1 MLPPL
6 QGAPTVLD
14 AIANTTLTE
23 VLLREISAGLE
34 GEHAAF
40 RARYPGASGE
50 RQPIHSYYCAGDA
63 FRRDLVRTLGD
74 LALLSLDE
82 FAPDFITFAKAIG
95 LPGCERLPD
104 ASSAGKLAQS
114 IASDLETARRDER
127 PAWFAYTIY
136 TRVRERLLRVPVE
149 DLRIDF
155 EDGYGNRPWDE
166 EDRHAAAAAGEIAAA
181 IESGGGMPS
190 IGIRIKPFSEDL
202 RARSLRTLDIVVTEL
217 ASKAREKFPARFFV
231 NLAKITV
238 PGEVAA
244 LAKACSRLE
253 ELLALAPGTLR
264 IELMIETT
272 QSVINERGEANLLP
286 LVDAARGRCA
296 GAHLGVYDYTAARG
310 ITAAHQQMLHP
321 ACDFAR
327 EVMQVALAGTGV
339 WVSDGGTNVV
349 PVPLHRADGPSA
361 LTAQQIAENRAAV
374 HAAWK
379 LHFEHVRHSL
389 VNGFYQG
396 WDLHPAQLPT
406 RYAAVYSFFLESL
419 EPAVVRLRALIRK
432 GTQPSGGEVADDAAT
447 GQGLLAYVLRAVD
460 SGAIA
465 EAEAE
470 SLTGL
475 APEEMRAGSFAKI
488 LTARRK

>member
-1 MLPPL
+1 MD
-6 QGAPTVLD
+6 TR
-14 AIANTTLTE
+14 ANTTLTE
-23 VLLREISAGLE
+23 VLLREIGDGLE
-34 GEHAAF
+34 REHAAF
-40 RARYPGASGE
+40 RARYPGSSGQ
-50 RQPIHSYYCAGDA
+50 RQPVHNYYCAGDH
-63 FRRDLVRTLGD
+63 FQRDLARTLGD

-114 IASDLETARRDER
+114 IESDLEFARKENRA
-127 PAWFAYTIY
+127 AWLAYTVY

-149 DLRIDF
+149 DLHVDF
-155 EDGYGNRPWDE
+155 EDGYGNRPWEE

-181 IESGGGMPS
+181 IEAGTLPGG

-217 ASKAREKFPARFFV
+217 AAKARGKFPAEFFV
-231 NLAKITV
+231 NLAKVTM

-244 LAKACSRLE
+244 LAKACSQIE
-253 ELLALAPGTLR
+253 KLLALAPGTLR

-272 QSVINERGEANLLP
+272 QSVINDRGEANLLP
-286 LVDAARGRCA
+286 LVDAARGRCVA
-296 GAHLGVYDYTAARG
+296 VHFGVYDYTAARG
-310 ITAAHQQMLHP
+310 ITAAHQRMLHP

-339 WVSDGGTNVV
+339 WVSDGGTNVL
-349 PVPLHRADGPSA
+349 PVTVHRADGSA
-361 LTAQQIAENRAAV
+361 TLTAQQIAENRAAV

-379 LHFEHVRHSL
+379 LHFGDVRHSL
-389 VNGFYQG
+389 ANGFYQG

-419 EPAVVRLRALIRK
+419 EPAAARLRALIDR
-432 GTQPSGGEVADDAAT
+432 GSEPSGGDVADDAAT

-460 SGAIA
+460 CGAITEQ
-465 EAEAE
+465 EAA
-470 SLTGL
+470 SSTGL
-475 APEEMRAGSFAKI
+475 APAEIRGGSLAKI
-488 LTARRK
+488 LAARRK

>member
-1 MLPPL
+1 MS
-6 QGAPTVLD
+6 
-14 AIANTTLTE
+14 TTLTQL
-23 VLLREISAGLE
+23 LLREISEGLE
-34 GEHAAF
+34 GEHQAF
-40 RARYPGASGE
+40 HARYPGPTGE
-50 RQPIHSYYCAGDA
+50 RQPIHTYYCAGDLY
-63 FRRDLVRTLGD
+63 RRDLVRTLGD
-74 LALLSLDE
+74 RALLSLDE
-82 FAPDFITFAKAIG
+82 FAPDFISFAKAIG
-95 LPGCERLPD
+95 LAGSERLPD

-114 IASDLETARRDER
+114 IESDIESARRDD
-127 PAWFAYTIY
+127 PAAWFAYTIY
-136 TRVRERLLRVPVE
+136 TRVRERLLRTPVE
-149 DLRIDF
+149 DVHIDF
-155 EDGYGNRPWDE
+155 EDGYGNRPWEE

-181 IESGGGMPS
+181 IESGTLPAG
-190 IGIRIKPFSEDL
+190 IGIRIKPMSEDL

-217 ASKAREKFPARFFV
+217 AAKAREQFPAKFFV

-244 LAKACSRLE
+244 LAKACSHLE
-253 ELLALAPGTLR
+253 KLLTLRPGTLR

-286 LVDAARGRCA
+286 LVDAARGRCVA
-296 GAHLGVYDYTAARG
+296 AHLGVYDYTAARG
-310 ITAAHQQMLHP
+310 ITAAHQHMLHP

-339 WVSDGGTNVV
+339 WLSDGGTNVL
-349 PVPLHRADGPSA
+349 PVPLHRTDGPSA

-419 EPAVVRLRALIRK
+419 EPAAARLRALIEK
-432 GTQPSGGEVADDAAT
+432 GSQPSGGDVADDAAT
-447 GQGLLAYVLRAVD
+447 GQGLLGYVLRAVD

-465 EAEAE
+465 EQEAE

-475 APEEMRAGSFAKI
+475 AAAEIRRGSFAKI
-488 LTARRK
+488 LAARRK

>member
-1 MLPPL
+1 MNPN
-6 QGAPTVLD
+6 V
-14 AIANTTLTE
+14 NTTLTE
-23 VLLREISAGLE
+23 LLLREISAGLDR
-34 GEHAAF
+34 EHAAF
-40 RARYPGASGE
+40 HGRYPGPSRA
-50 RQPIHSYYCAGDA
+50 RQPIHVYYCTGDL
-63 FRRDLVRTLGD
+63 FRRELVRTLGD

-104 ASSAGKLAQS
+104 ASRAGKLAQS
-114 IASDLETARRDER
+114 IESDLESARKNDRA
-127 PAWFAYTIY
+127 AWFAHAVY
-136 TRVRERLLRVPVE
+136 TRVRERLLRRPVE

-155 EDGYGNRPWDE
+155 EDGYGNRPAEE

-181 IESGGGMPS
+181 IESGAHPS
-190 IGIRIKPFSEDL
+190 FGIRIKPFSEDL
-202 RARSLRTLDIVVTEL
+202 RARSLRTLDIVATEL
-217 ASKAREKFPARFFV
+217 AAKAGAKFPAKFFV

-244 LAKACSRLE
+244 LSNACAHLE
-253 ELLALAPGTLR
+253 KLLELRPGTLQ
-264 IELMIETT
+264 IEMMIETT
-272 QSVINERGEANLLP
+272 QSVINDRGEANLLP
-286 LVDAARGRCA
+286 LVDAARGRCV
-296 GAHLGVYDYTAARG
+296 GAHFGTYDYTAARG
-310 ITAAHQQMLHP
+310 ITAAHQHLLHP

-327 EVMQVALAGTGV
+327 EVMQVALAGTGI
-339 WVSDGGTNVV
+339 WLSDGATNVLPV
-349 PVPLHRADGPSA
+349 PVHRADGPATLSA
-361 LTAQQIAENRAAV
+361 PQISENRAAV

-419 EPAVVRLRALIRK
+419 NPAAARLRALIEK

-447 GQGLLAYVLRAVD
+447 GQGLLGYILRAVD
-460 SGAIA
+460 SGAIS
-465 EAEAE
+465 ESEAE

-475 APEEMRAGSFAKI
+475 PAAEIRSASFAEI
-488 LTARRK
+488 LAARRK

>member
-1 MLPPL
+1 M
-6 QGAPTVLD
+6 
-14 AIANTTLTE
+14 TTLSE

-34 GEHAAF
+34 REHAAF
-40 RARYPGASGE
+40 RARYPGPSGG
-50 RQPIHSYYCAGDA
+50 RQPIHNYYCAGDL
-63 FRRDLVRTLGD
+63 FRRDLARTLGD

-95 LPGCERLPD
+95 LAGSDRLPD
-104 ASSAGKLAQS
+104 ASSAGKLSQS
-114 IASDLETARRDER
+114 IDSDLEVAREEDGA
-127 PAWFAYTIY
+127 AWFAYTIY
-136 TRVRERLLRVPVE
+136 MRVRERLLRVPVE

-181 IESGGGMPS
+181 IESGALPAG

-217 ASKAREKFPARFFV
+217 AARARRKFPAKFLV
-231 NLAKITV
+231 NLAKVTV
-238 PGEVAA
+238 PGEVVA
-244 LAKACSRLE
+244 LANACSHLE
-253 ELLALAPGTLR
+253 KLLALAPGTLQ

-286 LVDAARGRCA
+286 LVDAAHGRCVA
-296 GAHLGVYDYTAARG
+296 AHLGVYDYTAARG
-310 ITAAHQQMLHP
+310 ITASHQQMLHP

-339 WVSDGGTNVV
+339 WLSDGGTNVLPV
-349 PVPLHRADGPSA
+349 PVHCADGPSA

-379 LHFEHVRHSL
+379 LHFGDVRHSL
-389 VNGFYQG
+389 MNGFYQG

-406 RYAAVYSFFLESL
+406 RYAAVFSFFLESL
-419 EPAVVRLRALIRK
+419 EPAAARLRALIDK
-432 GTQPSGGEVADDAAT
+432 GSQPSGGEVADDAAT
-447 GQGLLAYVLRAVD
+447 GQGLLGYVLRAVD
-460 SGAIA
+460 SGAIS
-465 EAEAE
+465 EKEAE

-475 APEEMRAGSFAKI
+475 AAAEIRGGSFARI
-488 LTARRK
+488 LAARGKQ